1 MQTHETVLSF
11 RKVTLGSNRK
21 FGLAFSAL
29 FMILGLWP
37 LFRHAG
43 SPRWSLIIV
52 SLSLLAAA
60 LAFPHL
66 LTPLNRIWFKLGI
79 ALNRIVNPV
88 VMGIMFF
95 GAVTPLGWYMRKK
108 GKDLL
113 SLKMRPD
120 AATYW
125 IERQPPGPLRGTLT
139 KQY

>member
-29 FMILGLWP
+29 FLILGLWP
-37 LFRHAG
+37 LVRHVG
-43 SPRWSLIIV
+43 SPRWSMIAISV
-52 SLSLLAAA
+52 SLLAVA
-60 LAFPHL
+60 LLFPHL
-66 LTPLNRIWFKLGI
+66 LTPMNRMWFKLGI
-79 ALNRIVNPV
+79 ALNRIVNPI
-88 VMGIMFF
+88 VMGILFF
-95 GAVTPLGWYMRKK
+95 GAVVPLGWYLRKRDE
-108 GKDLL
+108 DLL

-120 AATYW
+120 AVTYW